1 MTPLNAEKYLRGL
14 PEKQDREAAG
24 RLAAL
29 CAAMG
34 LTDAERRVC
43 LISCAGLYARNTA
56 GMLGEVMKAA
66 KIPAVGLF
74 FGEPYTGGYARSV
87 VFGGEKLPPNEFA
100 VAVDE
105 LRKAARECGF
115 ADTLG
120 RYEALE
126 VLALRTCIE
135 HGAKVLI
142 SDRSALPSAACRMLP
157 HSDLVIL
164 GAVSGDARTLLHSL
178 ITRETAETVS
188 APQTPAA
195 HVLITDRC
203 AETGCRLTVAARAGL
218 PGGPEI
224 RSLTFGG
231 ILFVYRGIEARSSS
245 VFASSL
251 CCVSAVID
259 GVRAL
264 RRSGYEI
271 SDEATAEG
279 LRRAEPMCHGSVV
292 SLRPAL
298 IAEALPDGEFDSAVY
313 YSSLAADIAAASHL
327 VGRTLSV
334 FMLFREEEKND
345 VGEHLL
351 EAFASNGIK
360 VVSVYRLESDET
372 LAAAARRV
380 AKDMIIKDEEV
391 DSHLLSAD
399 DGRSFLIIG
408 KRASI
413 DEALPYLRRG
423 ITRTM
428 I

>member
-1 MTPLNAEKYLRGL
+1 M
-14 PEKQDREAAG
+14 
-24 RLAAL
+24 
-29 CAAMG
+29 
-34 LTDAERRVC
+34 
-43 LISCAGLYARNTA
+43 
-56 GMLGEVMKAA
+56 
-66 KIPAVGLF
+66 
-74 FGEPYTGGYARSV
+74 
-87 VFGGEKLPPNEFA
+87 
-100 VAVDE
+100 
-105 LRKAARECGF
+105 
-115 ADTLG
+115 
-120 RYEALE
+120 
-126 VLALRTCIE
+126 
-135 HGAKVLI
+135 
-142 SDRSALPSAACRMLP
+142 
-157 HSDLVIL
+157 
-164 GAVSGDARTLLHSL
+164 
-178 ITRETAETVS
+178 
-188 APQTPAA
+188 
-195 HVLITDRC
+195 
-203 AETGCRLTVAARAGL
+203 
-218 PGGPEI
+218 
-224 RSLTFGG
+224 
-231 ILFVYRGIEARSSS
+231 
-245 VFASSL
+245 FASSL

-334 FMLFREEEKND
+334 FLLFREDEKND
-345 VGEHLL
+345 IGEHLL
-351 EAFASNGIK
+351 EAFSSNGIK
-360 VVSVYRLESDET
+360 VVSVYRVESDET

-391 DSHLLSAD
+391 DSHLLSAE

-413 DEALPYLRRG
+413 DEALPCLRRG